1 MLVEVTHILGLVQVT
16 QSCPTLCDPMDC
28 STPGFPVHHQIQE
41 LAQTHVHQ
49 VSDAIQLSHPL
60 SSPSPSAFN
69 LSQHQG
75 LFLCLPPVFPT
86 PVTSPSV
93 PCSPLP
99 GPSPGRLPLVD
110 LSSPVTQSKTRI
122 SKDPYPGLSHRRHVY
137 QRSTRTG
144 PWHRQQGAG
153 GEVSGVRTPS
163 IGTIPRWTAA
173 SSSLFFLRSQTF
185 RVGVFVMW
193 ANTGHSVTPLSK
205 EGACTGMCRP
215 HQSLLHLDM
224 FHKDQ

>member
-28 STPGFPVHHQIQE
+28 STPGFPVHHQIRE

-60 SSPSPSAFN
+60 SSPSPSAFS

-86 PVTSPSV
+86 PVTSPSA
-93 PCSPLP
+93 PCSPVP

-122 SKDPYPGLSHRRHVY
+122 SKNPYPGLSHRRHIY

-144 PWHRQQGAG
+144 PWHRRTRSRRGGGRSQDTKHRDHPQMDGCLLLVIFPKITDIQGWCVCPVSQHRPLCYSPQQGRG
-153 GEVSGVRTPS
+153 LYWDV
-163 IGTIPRWTAA
+163 
-173 SSSLFFLRSQTF
+173 
-185 RVGVFVMW
+185 
-193 ANTGHSVTPLSK
+193 
-205 EGACTGMCRP
+205 
-215 HQSLLHLDM
+215 
-224 FHKDQ
+224 